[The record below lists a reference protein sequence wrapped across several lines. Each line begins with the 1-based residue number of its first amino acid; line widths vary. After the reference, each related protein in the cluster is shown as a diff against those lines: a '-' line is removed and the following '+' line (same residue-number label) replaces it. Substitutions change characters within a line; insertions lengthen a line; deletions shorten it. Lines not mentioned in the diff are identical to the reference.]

1 MAVIKVLYTTVATIR
16 ATIGVDENDLSDQM
30 IVDQNLQLD
39 MLERLSEFYPDHE
52 NLFDSTD
59 TIERR
64 LTLWCQY
71 FGALTLVENSALGIP
86 QKIQANNDQLSRFAV
101 DFEQLKIDLRKK
113 LTNLENKLQGKTSSA
128 AATIM
133 GLSVPNYNPVTG

>member
-1 MAVIKVLYTTVATIR
+1 MAVIKVLYTTVASIR
-16 ATIGVDENDLSDQM
+16 ATIGVDENDLPDQM
-30 IVDQNLQLD
+30 VVDQNLHLA
-39 MLERLSEFYPDHE
+39 MLERLAEFYPNHE
-52 NLFDSTD
+52 DLFDTTE

-71 FGALTLVENSALGIP
+71 FGALELIENTALGIP

-101 DFEQLKIDLRKK
+101 DFEQLKADLRKK
-113 LTNLENKLQGKTSSA
+113 VTNLENRLQDKTSSA
-128 AATIM
+128 AVTIM